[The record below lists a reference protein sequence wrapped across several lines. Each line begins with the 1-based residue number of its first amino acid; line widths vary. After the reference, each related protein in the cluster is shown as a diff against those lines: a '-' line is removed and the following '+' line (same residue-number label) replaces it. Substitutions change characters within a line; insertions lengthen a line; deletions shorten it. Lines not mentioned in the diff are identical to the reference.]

1 MDLSKAL
8 DCIPHDLLI
17 SKLHAHGLDFDTV
30 TFLHNYLKYRKES
43 VKINNISSFFKT
55 ILSGIPQGSI
65 LDPILFNIFINDL
78 FLWLTKSDLHNFAD
92 DNTIAVTCKN
102 LDDLLHTLEKEWESA
117 VDWFRKNNMIANSD
131 KFQAI
136 IMNKRRENQIAHQL
150 KIYDNEIETTKS
162 VKLIGIEIDNQLSF
176 NQHIS
181 KLCSKAAM
189 QLNAI
194 CRLAKFM
201 GNKEKIAMINSF
213 VYSNFNICPL
223 V

>member
-102 LDDLLHTLEKEWESA
+102 LDDLLHTFEKEWESA

-131 KFQAI
+131 
-136 IMNKRRENQIAHQL
+136 
-150 KIYDNEIETTKS
+150 
-162 VKLIGIEIDNQLSF
+162 
-176 NQHIS
+176 
-181 KLCSKAAM
+181 
-189 QLNAI
+189 
-194 CRLAKFM
+194 
-201 GNKEKIAMINSF
+201 
-213 VYSNFNICPL
+213 
-223 V
+223 